1 MQRSV
6 RLIRCD
12 AASRHHRL
20 NNSEERLSCRRRNS
34 SRARATQSDLLASLL
49 SLAIAAPA
57 LAGDC
62 PADKAGTNPLPGAA
76 TAPVGVTEMELRI
89 DRSREGIAST
99 CPQRRLRYR
108 HMEIQPG
115 GVVPLHSHADR
126 PALIMVNQGQI
137 FEYSS
142 QCTVPILHKAGEI
155 ARESNGLMHWWKNE
169 GKVVVVLTIAD
180 IVNDKKPDSM
190 MPMM

>member
-1 MQRSV
+1 MSTSQSLRV
-6 RLIRCD
+6 
-12 AASRHHRL
+12 
-20 NNSEERLSCRRRNS
+20 
-34 SRARATQSDLLASLL
+34 RATRTILLASLL
-49 SLAIAAPA
+49 SLAAAAPA
-57 LAGDC
+57 IAGEC
-62 PADKAGTNPLPGAA
+62 PQGKAGSNPLPGAA
-76 TAPVGVTEMELRI
+76 SSPVGVMEMELAWI
-89 DRSREGIAST
+89 DLSKENVKL
-99 CPQRRLRYR
+99 PERRLRYR

-142 QCTVPILHKAGEI
+142 KCTVPISHKAGEI

-169 GKVVVVLTIAD
+169 GNVVVVLTIAD
-180 IVNDKKPDSM
+180 IVNDRKPDSM